1 MNIDTRNVM
10 RAIASLAIQKALLDI
25 GQPAY
30 GKVVNKLQKEYECY
44 IPDCYE
50 HPEYLENVLHSI
62 FGNSASTIIQSIR
75 EQLLEHMHDTRIRTL
90 VMKIGA

>member
-1 MNIDTRNVM
+1 MYVDKKQVM
-10 RAIASLAIQKALLDI
+10 KALTNFAIEKALLDI
-25 GQPAY
+25 GKPVLD
-30 GKVVNKLQKEYECY
+30 KVTNKLQKEYHCY
-44 IPDCYE
+44 LPDCYE

-75 EQLLEHMHDTRIRTL
+75 EQLLGHMHDTRIRTL